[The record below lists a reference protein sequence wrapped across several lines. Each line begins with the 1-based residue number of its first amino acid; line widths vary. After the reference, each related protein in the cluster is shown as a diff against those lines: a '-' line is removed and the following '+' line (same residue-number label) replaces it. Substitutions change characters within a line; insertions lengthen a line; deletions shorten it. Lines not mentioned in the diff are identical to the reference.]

1 MFCIG
6 FFTIEI
12 LLPSISKPNYF
23 NSFFFYL
30 DVLATMSLL
39 LDIHEAR
46 ERERRQAVLAE
57 TQRVPLDNET
67 TAQAPG

>member
-12 LLPSISKPNYF
+12 FLSSISKPNYF

-57 TQRVPLDNET
+57 TQRVPLDNEM